1 MDAIDKAII
10 EQLGADGRMSNTELA
25 ARVGLTPAPC
35 LRRVQRLEAD
45 GVITGYR
52 AIIDPA
58 RTGRGFEVIVNAD
71 IAAMDRAT
79 VDRFER
85 TVAAFDEVVEFRR
98 MFGLRDYFIRVAV
111 ADQDAFEQFLVTK
124 MFSLPGIAKIDS
136 HLTMKVLKERT

>member
-1 MDAIDKAII
+1 
-10 EQLGADGRMSNTELA
+10 MSNTELA

-85 TVAAFDEVVEFRR
+85 TVAAFEEVVEFRR